1 MTWKVLA
8 ATVFSKTMGGAWM
21 LQNFATYYS
30 TWMRFTTDEIVLLQI
45 TVADFTTDEDSR
57 RYVDAAELRHLMSHM
72 NAFYYRGKNFLQ

>member
-1 MTWKVLA
+1 
-8 ATVFSKTMGGAWM
+8 
-21 LQNFATYYS
+21 
-30 TWMRFTTDEIVLLQI
+30 MRFTTDEIVLLQI